1 VIDKVE
7 TSMKIGL
14 FAINFG
20 TCGDPETSVKVAQ
33 AAEAAGFESVWT
45 GEHIVLP
52 DPALPSFP
60 LATTT
65 PMLDTTVALTWI
77 AAHTKRIRLGS
88 GIIVLPLRNPVLLAK
103 ELASVDVV
111 SGGRLIVG
119 VGAGWLAPEFEA
131 LGVPMEE
138 RGGRMD
144 DALRAMRALW
154 TSEHPEHRGSFASF
168 GGVAAYPRP
177 VQRPMPPVVIGGESP
192 AALRRAVTMGN
203 GWYGFALTPEQT
215 MQRVEELRR
224 VAEKDGRPA
233 ELGELEIS
241 VTPVGG
247 FNRRSVDAY
256 VAAGVDR
263 LVLLPRVDASHAE
276 RHGPVPLDQLLRNI
290 ERVSRVASSSLL
302 FL

>member
-1 VIDKVE
+1 
-7 TSMKIGL
+7 MKIGL

-20 TCGDPETSVKVAQ
+20 TCGDPGTAVKVAR

-65 PMLDTTVALTWI
+65 PLLDTTVALTWI
-77 AAHTKRIRLGS
+77 AAHTKGIRLGS

-138 RGGRMD
+138 RGARMD

-154 TSEHPEHRGSFASF
+154 TSEHPEHRGTFASF
-168 GGVAAYPRP
+168 GGVAAYPQP
-177 VQRPMPPVVIGGESP
+177 VQRPMPPIVIGGESP

-203 GWYGFALTPEQT
+203 GWYGFALTTEKTKQHVEALRRAAEQYG
-215 MQRVEELRR
+215 RPEEL
-224 VAEKDGRPA
+224 EK
-233 ELGELEIS
+233 LEIS
-241 VTPVGG
+241 VTPVGP
-247 FNRRSVDAY
+247 FDQRSVEAY
-256 VAAGVDR
+256 AAAGVDR
-263 LVLLPRVDASHAE
+263 LVLLPKVDATHAE
-276 RHGPVPLDQLLRNI
+276 RHSPVPLDELLRSI
-290 ERVSRVASSSLL
+290 ERVSEVMGRA
-302 FL
+302 

>member
-1 VIDKVE
+1 
-7 TSMKIGL
+7 MKIGL

-20 TCGDPETSVKVAQ
+20 TCGDPETAVKVAQ

-52 DPALPSFP
+52 DPELPTFP

-77 AAHTKRIRLGS
+77 AAHTKRVRLGS
-88 GIIVLPLRNPVLLAK
+88 GIIVLPLRNPLLLAK

-111 SGGRLIVG
+111 SGGRLIIG

-138 RGGRMD
+138 RGPRTD

-154 TSEHPEHRGSFASF
+154 TSEHPEYRGTFSSFSK
-168 GGVAAYPRP
+168 VAAYPHP
-177 VQRPMPPVVIGGESP
+177 VQRPMPPIVIGGESP

-203 GWYGFALTPEQT
+203 GWYGFALTPEHT
-215 MQRVEELRR
+215 KKHVESLRR
-224 VAEKDGRPA
+224 AADQYGRPA

-241 VTPVGG
+241 VTPVGTFDERG
-247 FNRRSVDAY
+247 VEAY
-256 VAAGVDR
+256 AAAGVDR
-263 LVLLPRVDASHAE
+263 LVLLPRLDASHAE
-276 RHGPVPLDQLLRNI
+276 RHSPVPLDELLRNI
-290 ERVSRVASSSLL
+290 ERVRRAVGRE
-302 FL
+302 

>member
-1 VIDKVE
+1 
-7 TSMKIGL
+7 MKIGL

-20 TCGDPETSVKVAQ
+20 TCGDPDAAVRVAQ
-33 AAEAAGFESVWT
+33 AAEGAGFESVWT

-60 LATTT
+60 LATMT
-65 PMLDTTVALTWI
+65 PLLDTTVALTWI

-131 LGVPMEE
+131 LGVPMKQRGE
-138 RGGRMD
+138 RME
-144 DALRAMRALW
+144 DALCAMRALW
-154 TSEHPEHRGSFASF
+154 TSEHPEHRGRFASF

-177 VQRPMPPVVIGGESP
+177 VQRPMPPIVIGGESP
-192 AALRRAVTMGN
+192 AALRRAVRMGN
-203 GWYGFALTPEQT
+203 GWYGFALTPEQAK
-215 MQRVEELRR
+215 QHVEALRR
-224 VAEKDGRPA
+224 AAEKDERHA

-241 VTPVGG
+241 VTPVGD
-247 FNRRSVDAY
+247 FDRRSVEAY
-256 VAAGVDR
+256 AAAGVDR
-263 LVLLPRVDASHAE
+263 LVLLPKIDASHAE
-276 RHGPVPLDQLLRNI
+276 RHAPVGLDELLRNI
-290 ERVSRVASSSLL
+290 EIVCRVAGTA
-302 FL
+302 